1 MGLERNPPCAFPPLI
16 YPLFSILAWG
26 SNATALKVLVGYLP
40 PHAMNSLRVLLASV
54 AYAALWTLFGRERL
68 GWRDWVV
75 IAGLGLVG
83 NSLYQ
88 WFFLEGVPR
97 LPASYTSIVSS
108 TNPVWVALLSVLWLR
123 EPLPRMAYAGLAIS
137 LGGVMILSGETL
149 SQGRAQWLG
158 IVFVLLSA
166 VSWAV
171 YTVGARRFASRYR
184 LLTWTGG
191 SFVVG
196 MVPYWLLH
204 TPDMLGITGVAV
216 PVWVWALLVA
226 SGLLANTLAFLTWM
240 QGVRQL
246 GPVRVAVFSNLTPVV
261 GVLAGVIFLGE
272 RLPVQ
277 ALLGGL
283 LTLIG
288 IVIAQ
293 RAQRI

>member
-1 MGLERNPPCAFPPLI
+1 MRLPPLI

-26 SNATALKVLVGYLP
+26 SNATALKVLVAYLP
-40 PHAMNSLRVLLASV
+40 PHAMNSLRVLVASLV
-54 AYAALWTLFGRERL
+54 YAALWALFSREGL

-75 IAGLGLVG
+75 IAGLGLIG

-88 WFFLEGVPR
+88 WLFLEGIPR

-108 TNPVWVALLSVLWLR
+108 TNPIWVALLSVIWLR
-123 EPLPRMAYAGLAIS
+123 ESLPKMAYVGLVLS
-137 LGGVMILSGETL
+137 LAGVMILSAETL
-149 SQGRAQWLG
+149 EQGGAQWLG
-158 IVFVLLSA
+158 IAFVLLSA

-171 YTVGARRFASRYR
+171 YTVGARRLAGGYR

-191 SFVVG
+191 SFVLG

-204 TPDMLGITGVAV
+204 TPDMLRLASAAV
-216 PVWVWALLVA
+216 PVWVWVLLIA

-240 QGVRQL
+240 HGVRQL

-261 GVLAGVIFLGE
+261 GVLAGVVFLGE
-272 RLPVQ
+272 RLPLQ

-283 LTLIG
+283 LTLWG
-288 IVIAQ
+288 VLIAQ
-293 RAQRI
+293 RAQRM

>member
-1 MGLERNPPCAFPPLI
+1 MRLPPLI

-204 TPDMLGITGVAV
+204 TPDMLGITGAAV